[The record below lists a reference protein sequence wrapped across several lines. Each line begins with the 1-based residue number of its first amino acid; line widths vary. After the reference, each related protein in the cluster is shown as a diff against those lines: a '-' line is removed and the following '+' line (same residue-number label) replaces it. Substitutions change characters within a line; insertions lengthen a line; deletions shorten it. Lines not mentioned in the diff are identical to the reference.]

1 MNQQQSSEYLLQILI
16 QMQIK
21 SIIKLSSIINFKIIT
36 AESYLTDYKHNFEDI
51 CYDFYKR

>member
-1 MNQQQSSEYLLQILI
+1 
-16 QMQIK
+16 MQIK
-21 SIIKLSSIINFKIIT
+21 AIIKLSSIIHFKIIT